1 MSLHE
6 QVAASMRA
14 LEPMLPTL
22 TGYARAM
29 TGNPEIVAV
38 VGPKTQTDG
47 KRIMVRPPLALAA
60 LPEHERR
67 ECGSRRSTGELSCP
81 ACATR
86 EDILVKM
93 RHEIGHVIHG
103 SLARVGLN
111 ASALTKVAEETEL
124 TSVAIKPPRNASPRP
139 LMWWAQHSADPNV
152 ATLVL
157 ALEDIRVDRANASTS
172 DGGAAAYRIFLERI
186 LATGGDAE
194 GTPAIEHP
202 LEGQVLLGMLSA
214 PHGVD
219 LDGLIGDEALEVL
232 EDDTV
237 RQVLGKALPNSA
249 AVIGQAFR
257 LYRRLIDLGVFPDPE
272 PEPESEPESQ
282 SEQEQEQEQ
291 EPEQEPEQ
299 EQEQDDEK
307 GDEDSDDQAQGP
319 QENDSAAGDAGDEE
333 SGDADSEDSEAAP
346 GPDDSADAPMRPED
360 LRELIEE
367 ATGHNISLDGDA
379 EVNETAL
386 ATAISQAESHL
397 EHLGGP
403 EVHMGKVNVYGRR
416 RPDGIG
422 PLFGRSQRPETMS
435 AQDPTEGLVGSLV
448 GRARTVFAAN
458 AMVSR
463 QRNATRGRVSPT
475 VLGKRAWN
483 PEDQRLFERRQRN
496 DAPSYS
502 VLIGMDNSGSTSG
515 GVIAQ
520 TLREAALA
528 AATMCQRVG
537 VEVSVYAHTTGG
549 RSMDIYELKA
559 PDAPWSPRLGDDL
572 RKLDIG
578 STNYDGS
585 TMRFYRRTLEGSR
598 ATHKVLLYF
607 TDGYIP
613 GAGGAPEERVMREE
627 VAECRKRGVTLLGV
641 GAHTSSPEDY
651 GIPTVRLD
659 KVEDIRKV
667 LEFLAKEFGV

>member
-1 MSLHE
+1 ME
-6 QVAASMRA
+6 A
-14 LEPMLPTL
+14 LGPMLPTL

-29 TGNPEIVAV
+29 TGDPEIVAV

-93 RHEIGHVIHG
+93 RHEIGHVMHG
-103 SLARVGLN
+103 SLDRVGLN
-111 ASALTKVAEETEL
+111 ASALMKVAQEAGL
-124 TSVAIKPPRNASPRP
+124 ASAAIKPPRNASPRP
-139 LMWWAQHSADPNV
+139 LMGWAQYSADPNV
-152 ATLVL
+152 ATLILV
-157 ALEDIRVDRANASTS
+157 LEDIRVDRANASTS

-219 LDGLIGDEALEVL
+219 LEGLIGKEALKVL

-237 RQVLGKALPNSA
+237 KQILDKPLPGPV

-272 PEPESEPESQ
+272 SESESESESEPESESESESQ
-282 SEQEQEQEQ
+282 SESQSG
-291 EPEQEPEQ
+291 PESGQEQ

-307 GDEDSDDQAQGP
+307 GDEDSDNQAQGP
-319 QENDSAAGDAGDEE
+319 QEDDSDAGDAGDEE
-333 SGDADSEDSEAAP
+333 PGDADPEDPEAAP
-346 GPDDSADAPMRPED
+346 GPDDSAIAPMRPED
-360 LRELIEE
+360 LRELMEE
-367 ATGHNISLDGDA
+367 ATGHNISLDGDT
-379 EVNETAL
+379 EVNESAL
-386 ATAISQAESHL
+386 AATISQAESHL
-397 EHLGGP
+397 EHLGSP
-403 EVHMGKVNVYGRR
+403 EVHIGKVNVYGRR

-422 PLFGRSQRPETMS
+422 PLFGRSHEPETMS
-435 AQDPTEGLVGSLV
+435 AQDPTEGLIGSLV
-448 GRARTVFAAN
+448 GRARIVFAAN

-515 GVIAQ
+515 GVIAR
-520 TLREAALA
+520 TLREATLA

-549 RSMDIYELKA
+549 HSMDVYELKA
-559 PDAPWSPRLGDDL
+559 PDAPWTQRLGDDL
-572 RKLDIG
+572 RKLKIG

-585 TMRFYRRTLEGSR
+585 TMRFYRRTLEGRR
-598 ATHKVLLYF
+598 ATRKVLLYF

-659 KVEDIRKV
+659 KVEDVRKV
-667 LEFLAKEFGV
+667 LEFLAKEFGI